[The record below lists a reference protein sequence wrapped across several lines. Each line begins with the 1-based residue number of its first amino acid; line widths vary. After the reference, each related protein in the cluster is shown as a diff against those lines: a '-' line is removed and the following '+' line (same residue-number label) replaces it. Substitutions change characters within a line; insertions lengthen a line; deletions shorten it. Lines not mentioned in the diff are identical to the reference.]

1 MLIEGASTSR
11 QALRRPL
18 PLSGPQRVRW
28 LVAARRLTRKVQ
40 VEEKPVT
47 TVPLT
52 GASTRQWG
60 STHAPAFIDESRHR
74 K

>member
-1 MLIEGASTSR
+1 MLIEGGIHLPPSIA
-11 QALRRPL
+11 QAL

-28 LVAARRLTRKVQ
+28 LVAARRLTRKMQ

-52 GASTRQWG
+52 RASTRQWG